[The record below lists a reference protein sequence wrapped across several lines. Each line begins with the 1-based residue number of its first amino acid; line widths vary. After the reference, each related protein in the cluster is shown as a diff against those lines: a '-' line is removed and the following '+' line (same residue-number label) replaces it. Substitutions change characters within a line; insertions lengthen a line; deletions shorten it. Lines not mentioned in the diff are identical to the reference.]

1 MLGVDPKTINDP
13 AKRKQAAKN
22 EAIRKKTI
30 DKITEAVKAGKIV
43 AYLQSGDAMIFG
55 TTYHLELLPSEIPT
69 EVVPGVG
76 SFQAATAAV
85 KMSPT
90 FGYDTS
96 SVIITMD
103 DWPGRRDVNDKLMA
117 LQTSLV
123 VYTMHLDYPKFFKQ
137 LVRHYPADTPVA
149 VVCNAGSLENQSI
162 IRSTVERFLKE
173 VSFQNLPPEGHILL
187 IGHFLKAG
195 QARKDGLKY
204 GSEFIQK
211 MHDNPGGQNSHDS
224 TP

>member
-1 MLGVDPKTINDP
+1 MFGVDPKTINDP
-13 AKRKQAAKN
+13 AKRKQAEKN

-137 LVRHYPADTPVA
+137 LARHYPADTPVA

-162 IRSTVERFLKE
+162 IRSTVGRFLQE
-173 VSFQNLPPEGHILL
+173 VWFQNLPPEGHILL
-187 IGHFLKAG
+187 IGNFLKAG

-211 MHDNPGGQNSHDS
+211 MHDNPGGSK
-224 TP
+224 